1 MMLRVTRTAPKGRAG
16 AGCMKASAY
25 DGNRL
30 VGAVVACDSLKNSR
44 DIWQVDKINV
54 IEDYQRRGVGTLLY
68 REMADVA
75 CEKGVPLAS
84 SPRTWRS
91 RASTGFWGKQLAK
104 GRAKDIG
111 DGVIVLDQS
120 CGADLSSFDLVGGKS
135 EGMRPSSFNPSALK
149 RGTKV
154 ELEHTRSRKIAQRIA
169 MDHLVEDPKYYEK
182 LAKIHLDGFQL
193 PQGKQLW
200 FALGGLG
207 VLALLLSSSSTTS
220 YSSTGTGFVNPITGK
235 KLVTTGKLA
244 FMFDRG
250 EGHMHRGVDIPANKG
265 TPALAAANGVV
276 RVATD
281 VYKPGFSGYG
291 RVVVLENN
299 GVWTLYG
306 HLDSVRVSVGQKVG
320 AGQEIGTVGTSQ
332 FFSYDQTREDKMGA
346 HLHFEVSPTRYP
358 QASEAS
364 RIDPVAWLR
373 SGGAAVA

>member
-1 MMLRVTRTAPKGRAG
+1 MMLRVVRKALKGRVHES
-16 AGCMKASAY
+16 CVKASAY

-30 VGAVVACDSLKNSR
+30 VGAIVACESLKDSR

-68 REMADVA
+68 REMANIA

-84 SPRTWRS
+84 SPRNWRS
-91 RASTGFWGKQLAK
+91 RASSGFWNKQLTK
-104 GRAKDIG
+104 GRARDIG

-120 CGADLSSFDLVGGKS
+120 CGADLS
-135 EGMRPSSFNPSALK
+135 
-149 RGTKV
+149 
-154 ELEHTRSRKIAQRIA
+154 
-169 MDHLVEDPKYYEK
+169 
-182 LAKIHLDGFQL
+182 GFQL